1 VPLSGRQSSS
11 SSSREPQQGD
21 HTISIEVQNSQ
32 IHVNPAGNVSSQ
44 IQPQGERSGQN
55 VPAKP
60 AKRHTRPPSIPTQ
73 KISKLLKMKK
83 ASVPKSSYDLKEE
96 KMRLRMIDS
105 ILGLGILTS
114 TATSYKDKD
123 LRNKATKIEI
133 EFYDQIDENMPD
145 TMVYTYL
152 HICIY
157 EYIFI
162 YSCMYKYMYLYILIH
177 LYMISTGDIFRF
189 VNTVE

>member
-1 VPLSGRQSSS
+1 
-11 SSSREPQQGD
+11 
-21 HTISIEVQNSQ
+21 
-32 IHVNPAGNVSSQ
+32 
-44 IQPQGERSGQN
+44 
-55 VPAKP
+55 
-60 AKRHTRPPSIPTQ
+60 
-73 KISKLLKMKK
+73 
-83 ASVPKSSYDLKEE
+83 
-96 KMRLRMIDS
+96 MIDS